1 MPRTARNVPPPPDG
15 YVWTKEAA
23 RRMSVSVATLWNYHH
38 LGKGPMPKR
47 YRGRLAYKI
56 TEIEAHVRGEL
67 EGGGEGCHERRPAE
81 PRRPR
86 SDLTAAA

>member
-1 MPRTARNVPPPPDG
+1 MPRTGNENHTPPEG

-23 RRMSVSVATLWNYHH
+23 RRMSVTVPTLWNYHH
-38 LGKGPMPKR
+38 LGKGPKPTR

-56 TEIEAHVRGEL
+56 SEIEAHVKAEL
-67 EGGGEGCHERRPAE
+67 EGPEEDATENRPAE

-86 SDLTAAA
+86 RQMNPAA

>member
-1 MPRTARNVPPPPDG
+1 MPRKPNSAPSPPDG

-38 LGKGPMPKR
+38 LGKGPQPKR

-56 TEIEAHVRGEL
+56 SEIEAHVAAEL
-67 EGGGEGCHERRPAE
+67 SGTDEETHEMRPAE

-86 SDLTAAA
+86 RTPAAA